1 MTDTQDVCKKITNN
15 KKFHCSFDT
24 KRFHF
29 KEHTPDS
36 LPILLENTKYPAIIS
51 ALPTSHHLGQK
62 INGSQNQFHLARHKI
77 LTFTSVPSV
86 FDLVY
91 KDKVQTF

>member
-15 KKFHCSFDT
+15 KKINYSFDT
-24 KRFHF
+24 KRFDF
-29 KEHTPDS
+29 KEHMPDS
-36 LPILLENTKYPAIIS
+36 LPILHKNTECPAIIS
-51 ALPTSHHLGQK
+51 AFPTSHHLGQK
-62 INGSQNQFHLARHKI
+62 IHGSQNQFHLARHKI

-91 KDKVQTF
+91 KNKVQTF